1 MHKIHNKWYIA
12 ILRELSTRVKGKGV
26 VKAGFRMSED
36 RIRQMDFCVLAS
48 WSFLQISKFIVLL
61 HVRALVFSLIRNF
74 GLTLATP
81 QHYGGGFCTQIFLR
95 NVTNLLCFPLWPWIG
110 PADTAFNTWYI
121 NLSDRQDAFLLYPL
135 KISELNR
142 SSGLE
147 LKCLQQNIHHML
159 LK

>member
-1 MHKIHNKWYIA
+1 MLALILGLMFHYSPAPFFPLTRLFCISNKWA
-12 ILRELSTRVKGKGV
+12 E
-26 VKAGFRMSED
+26 
-36 RIRQMDFCVLAS
+36 RIRQMALCVPAS
-48 WSFLQISKFIVLL
+48 WSLL
-61 HVRALVFSLIRNF
+61 EICMVSVFVKALVFSLIRNF